1 MKLYLDAGHGGNDPG
16 ACANGLKEKDLTLEA
31 VLAIGKRLEAA
42 GVQVVYSRKT
52 DVDAGEVFSRGKKA
66 AGCDY
71 FLSIHFNAGGGI
83 GSEIYCNCR
92 ETIGATEAKLRDAIM
107 PYVGHRKIASRRY
120 DSGAFVP
127 RTVGSTAPHRFAETV
142 NAQDYYGVL
151 RGCWA
156 AGVSGDLLEIA
167 FIDNAKNINAYLN
180 NKAKVWDGI
189 ASAICEAFK
198 ITAAPVQ
205 PDPVPEKA
213 KLYVPTASPCTY
225 SDAATLCAVMQE
237 TANKLGNITVT
248 MQEV

>member
-31 VLAIGKRLEAA
+31 ALEIGKRLEAA
-42 GVQVVYSRKT
+42 GVQVVYSRKI
-52 DVDAGEVFSRGKKA
+52 DVNAGEVFSRGKKA

-71 FLSIHFNAGGGI
+71 FLSLHFNAGGGI

-120 DSGAFVP
+120 DNGAFVP
-127 RTVGSTAPHRFAETV
+127 RTVGSTAPHRFAETI

-167 FIDNAKNINAYLN
+167 FIDNTKNLNAYLD
-180 NKAKVWDGI
+180 NKAKVWDSI
-189 ASAICEAFK
+189 ASAICAAFK

-205 PDPVPEKA
+205 PEPVPSGTQLFTLTTSPASTGDIKNLKA
-213 KLYVPTASPCTY
+213 QCTA
-225 SDAATLCAVMQE
+225 
-237 TANKLGNITVT
+237 LGLKTTI
-248 MQEV
+248 MEV

>member
-1 MKLYLDAGHGGNDPG
+1 MKLYLDAGHGGDDPG

-31 VLAIGKRLEAA
+31 VLQIGKRLEAA

-52 DVDAGEVFSRGKKA
+52 DVNAGEVFSRGKKA

-71 FLSIHFNAGGGI
+71 FLSIHFNAGGGV

-92 ETIGATEAKLRDAIM
+92 ETIGATEAKLRDAIS

-120 DSGAFVP
+120 DNGAFVP
-127 RTVGSTAPHRFAETV
+127 RTVGSTAPHRFAETI

-167 FIDNAKNINAYLN
+167 FIDNAKNLNAYLD

-189 ASAICEAFK
+189 ASAICDAFK
-198 ITAAPVQ
+198 IAAVPVQ
-205 PDPVPEKA
+205 PEPVPSGTQLFTLTTSPASTGDIKNLKA
-213 KLYVPTASPCTY
+213 QC
-225 SDAATLCAVMQE
+225 AA
-237 TANKLGNITVT
+237 LGLKTTVV
-248 MQEV
+248 EV

>member
-31 VLAIGKRLEAA
+31 ALEIGKRLEAA

-52 DVDAGEVFSRGKKA
+52 DVNSGEVFSRGKKA

-71 FLSIHFNAGGGI
+71 FLSLHFNAGGGI

-120 DSGAFVP
+120 DNGAFVP
-127 RTVGSTAPHRFAETV
+127 RTVGSTAPHRFAETI

-151 RGCWA
+151 RGCWT

-167 FIDNAKNINAYLN
+167 FIDNVKNINAYLN
-180 NKAKVWDGI
+180 NKTKVWDGI

-198 ITAAPVQ
+198 ITAAPV
-205 PDPVPEKA
+205 PPEPVPSGTQLYTLTTSPASTGDIKNLKA
-213 KLYVPTASPCTY
+213 QC
-225 SDAATLCAVMQE
+225 AA
-237 TANKLGNITVT
+237 LGLKTTIA
-248 MQEV
+248 EV

>member
-31 VLAIGKRLEAA
+31 ALEIGKRLEAT

-52 DVDAGEVFSRGKKA
+52 DVNAGEVFSRGKKA

-71 FLSIHFNAGGGI
+71 FLSLHFNAGGGI

-120 DSGAFVP
+120 DNGAFVP
-127 RTVGSTAPHRFAETV
+127 RTVGSTAPHRFAETI

-151 RGCWA
+151 RGCWT

-167 FIDNAKNINAYLN
+167 FIDNVKNINAYLN
-180 NKAKVWDGI
+180 NKTKVWDGI

-198 ITAAPVQ
+198 ITAAPV
-205 PDPVPEKA
+205 PPEPVPSGTQLYTLTTSPASTGDIKNLKA
-213 KLYVPTASPCTY
+213 QC
-225 SDAATLCAVMQE
+225 AA
-237 TANKLGNITVT
+237 LGLKTTIA
-248 MQEV
+248 EV

>member
-31 VLAIGKRLEAA
+31 ALEIGKRLEAA
-42 GVQVVYSRKT
+42 GVQVVYSRKM
-52 DVDAGEVFSRGKKA
+52 DVNAGEVFSRGKKA

-120 DSGAFVP
+120 DNGAFVP
-127 RTVGSTAPHRFAETV
+127 RTVGSTAPHRFDETI

-156 AGVSGDLLEIA
+156 VGVSGDLLEIA
-167 FIDNAKNINAYLN
+167 FIDNSENINAYLG

-189 ASAICEAFK
+189 ASAICDAFK
-198 ITAAPVQ
+198 IAAVPVQ
-205 PDPVPEKA
+205 PEPVPSGTQLFTLTTSPASTGDIKNLKA
-213 KLYVPTASPCTY
+213 QC
-225 SDAATLCAVMQE
+225 AA
-237 TANKLGNITVT
+237 LGLKTIVV
-248 MQEV
+248 EV

>member
-1 MKLYLDAGHGGNDPG
+1 MKLYLDAGHGGDDPG

-31 VLAIGKRLEAA
+31 VLQIGKRLEAA

-52 DVDAGEVFSRGKKA
+52 DVNAGEVFSRGKKA

-71 FLSIHFNAGGGI
+71 FLSIHFNAGGGV

-120 DSGAFVP
+120 DNGAFVP
-127 RTVGSTAPHRFAETV
+127 RTVGSTAPHRFAETI

-167 FIDNAKNINAYLN
+167 FIDNAKSLNAYLD
-180 NKAKVWDGI
+180 NKSKVWDGI
-189 ASAICEAFK
+189 ASAICDAFK
-198 ITAAPVQ
+198 IAAVPVQ
-205 PDPVPEKA
+205 PEPVTSGTQLFTLTTSPASTGDIKNLKA
-213 KLYVPTASPCTY
+213 QC
-225 SDAATLCAVMQE
+225 AA
-237 TANKLGNITVT
+237 LGLKTTVT
-248 MQEV
+248 EV